1 METTTR
7 QMDKEKALIIAQQ
20 KISENRIDE
29 AFDLIKELIQEYQDY
44 GPAYNYLGWIYA
56 NVFSNFQKACECY
69 ELAVKYSPEYPS
81 TYVNY
86 ALVLNTIENFDR
98 LKTLLP
104 EALKIPGANKSKLH
118 HEYGVMH
125 ELHGD
130 LQKAIESY
138 EEAIKTCLV
147 TQEVERYQSAIY
159 RCRLKS
165 EEGE

>member
-1 METTTR
+1 MEVLKNN
-7 QMDKEKALIIAQQ
+7 MNKEKALITAQQ

-29 AFDLIKELIQEYQDY
+29 AYDLIKELIEEHQDY

-56 NVFSNFQKACECY
+56 NAFSNFQKACECY

-86 ALVLNTIENFDR
+86 ALVLNTIGNFAR
-98 LKTLLP
+98 LETLLK
-104 EALKIPGANKSKLH
+104 EGLEIPGANASKLH
-118 HEYGVMH
+118 HEYGIMH
-125 ELHGD
+125 ELKGD
-130 LQKAIESY
+130 LNKAIKSY

-159 RCRLKS
+159 RCQLKAG
-165 EEGE
+165 EE